1 MGSGGGGQWNTE
13 STAAGPGGHHQPMT
27 SPQQQQPQ
35 GEVQPLVR
43 RAVDH
48 ADTLV
53 DIANSIDANF
63 DEARNRARDPIAAAT
78 AFRSIVD
85 AVVAAED
92 ALAVTQEAVENATK
106 DVATLYFSHHTI

>member
-1 MGSGGGGQWNTE
+1 MNALTIDNT
-13 STAAGPGGHHQPMT
+13 
-27 SPQQQQPQ
+27 
-35 GEVQPLVR
+35 EVQPLVR

-48 ADTLV
+48 ADALV
-53 DIANSIDANF
+53 DIADSIDANF